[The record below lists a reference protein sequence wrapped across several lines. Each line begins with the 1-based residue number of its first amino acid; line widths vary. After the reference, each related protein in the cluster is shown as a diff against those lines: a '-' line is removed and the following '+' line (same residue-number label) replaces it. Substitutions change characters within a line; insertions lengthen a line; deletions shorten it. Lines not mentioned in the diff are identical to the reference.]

1 MASST
6 RKRRRET
13 PGPDEPRVIRKYS
26 NRRLYDTTT
35 GTFVT
40 LEDLRR
46 MVVEGEA
53 FVVQDAKE
61 GKDITPSI
69 LAQIIAEQHGR
80 GESVL
85 PGDLMR
91 QLIAFYDNGM
101 SEGFFEY
108 LKASMDSFS
117 KNWPG
122 MEPYN
127 EMSRRNMELFRKSYE
142 SFFSAFDPARTST
155 PDGAATPHAEPSPE
169 PPPEGEEGDLEEEVS
184 DLQRKFDDMQKEI
197 ERLSKAKDG
206 EAREK
211 GED

>member
-1 MASST
+1 MPGKT
-6 RKRRRET
+6 NKKRSREAAD
-13 PGPDEPRVIRKYS
+13 GDGPRVIRKYS

-46 MVVEGEA
+46 MVVEGKP

-69 LAQIIAEQHGR
+69 LAQIIAEQQGR

-101 SEGFFEY
+101 SEGFFKY
-108 LKASMDSFS
+108 LQESMENFS
-117 KNWPG
+117 KTWPPL
-122 MEPYN
+122 EAYN
-127 EMSRRNMELFRKSYE
+127 EMQRRNVDLFRKSYE
-142 SFFSAFDPARTST
+142 SFFGMPGNEAGGEKGTGARPMPDESAA
-155 PDGAATPHAEPSPE
+155 PDQ
-169 PPPEGEEGDLEEEVS
+169 GDLGDEMAEME
-184 DLQRKFDDMQKEI
+184 RKLDEMQKEI
-197 ERLSKAKDG
+197 ERLRAERSDHPSDKAKG
-206 EAREK
+206 
-211 GED
+211 